1 MLQGLS
7 FAMNWQRRN
16 LMHPSSLYR
25 FQSSLLLILCFH
37 LGNAKEAERQGADV
51 GVLRVQVPGF
61 GSDGRLS
68 WELRARE
75 VRSLEN
81 EFYEADNPLLKTY
94 GKLGVRT
101 EAKSS
106 SGVFDLKAGH
116 AFGKEVLSLR
126 GEGFSARGKKWKWW
140 QKSSKGNHR
149 VVFEQG
155 GELSFEMELG
165 DFLLS
170 RDFVKPK
177 GCPDEPLENN
187 KKAPT
192 VARADFI
199 ELMAVNEKSHRFA
212 LEGNVSVVGNELR
225 LSCDKMEVKFDRDS
239 NSSPSDFGEI
249 SFITAVGKI
258 EFAQKGRVSYCN
270 VLRMDVAKG
279 EVLLEGS
286 EESPAQVVDEEWG
299 KASGDRIVLEKGKR
313 RARVLRGKAGKRPSL
328 ELPALPDLGFELKG
342 ETP

>member
-1 MLQGLS
+1 
-7 FAMNWQRRN
+7 
-16 LMHPSSLYR
+16 MHPSSLYR
-25 FQSSLLLILCFH
+25 FQSFLLLILCFH
-37 LGNAKEAERQGADV
+37 WGNAKEDGRQGADL

-61 GSDGRLS
+61 GPDGRLS

-81 EFYEADNPLLKTY
+81 EFYEAGNPLLKTY
-94 GKLGVRT
+94 GKSGVRT

-116 AFGKEVLSLR
+116 AFGKELLFVL
-126 GEGFSARGKKWKWW
+126 GEGFSAKGKKWKWW
-140 QKSSKGNHR
+140 QKSAKGNHR
-149 VVFEQG
+149 MVFEQG
-155 GELSFEMELG
+155 GELSFDMELG

-170 RDFVKPK
+170 RDFVEPR
-177 GCPDEPLENN
+177 GCPDESLE
-187 KKAPT
+187 KDKTVPT

-199 ELMAVNEKSHRFA
+199 ELMAVNENSHRFV

-225 LSCDKMEVKFDRDS
+225 LNCDKMEVKFDKDS

-258 EFAQKGRVSYCN
+258 EFAQKGRVSYCD

-313 RARVLRGKAGKRPSL
+313 RARVLSGKSGKRPSL
-328 ELPALPDLGFELKG
+328 VLPTLPDLGFELKG
-342 ETP
+342 KTP

>member
-1 MLQGLS
+1 
-7 FAMNWQRRN
+7 
-16 LMHPSSLYR
+16 MHPSSLYR

-94 GKLGVRT
+94 GKSGVRT

-177 GCPDEPLENN
+177 GCPDEPPENN

-279 EVLLEGS
+279 EVLLEGN